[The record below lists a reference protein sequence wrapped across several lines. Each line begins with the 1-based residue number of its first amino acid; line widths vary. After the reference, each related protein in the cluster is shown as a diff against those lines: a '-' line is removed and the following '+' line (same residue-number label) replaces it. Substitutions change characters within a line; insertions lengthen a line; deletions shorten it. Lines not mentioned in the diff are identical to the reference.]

1 MIKINV
7 KNLNLKDTITCGQI
21 FRFEENNDS
30 YIVIL
35 KDRVVRLKYENNIL
49 YVSSNDETNLEQVI
63 RKYLD
68 LDRDYESINKKLI
81 YKNNELEDIINYSSG
96 LKMIQQ
102 EPYETLI
109 SYIIS
114 ANNRVSMIS
123 KVVDN
128 ISKKYGK
135 KVMFE
140 NCEYYLFPNNKEMKD
155 CTKEIL
161 RSLKTGFR
169 DEYIYEVVNK
179 INRDEFNLDSINN
192 LSTKDALEYLMK
204 NKGIGEK
211 VASCILLFA
220 YSRFD
225 VFPIDTWVKKYMKEK
240 YDITDISKIKKF
252 FNEQYGEYCG
262 LVIQYIFNYNRNIKE
277 KS

>member
-7 KNLNLKDTITCGQI
+7 DNLNLKDTITCGQI
-21 FRFEENNDS
+21 FRFREVNDY

-35 KDRVVRLKYENNIL
+35 KDRVVKLRYGNGIL
-49 YVSSNDETNLEQVI
+49 YVESNNEENLKEVI
-63 RKYLD
+63 EYYLD
-68 LDRDYESINKKLI
+68 LNRDYNSINQQLI
-81 YKNNELEDIINYSSG
+81 NKNPNLKDIIEYSSG

-102 EPYETLI
+102 DPFETLI

-114 ANNRVSMIS
+114 ANNRVLMIS

-128 ISKKYGK
+128 ISRYYGK
-135 KVMFE
+135 KVEFE
-140 NCEYYLFPNNKEMKD
+140 GEEYYLFPDVNDLKD

-161 RSLKTGFR
+161 RNLKTGFR

-179 INRDEFNLDSINN
+179 ILDGNFDLNSIKDMDT
-192 LSTKDALEYLMK
+192 SDALAYLQS

-225 VFPIDTWVKKYMKEK
+225 VFPIDTWVKKYMKDNFNIEGVKNIKDYSIESYGK
-240 YDITDISKIKKF
+240 YS
-252 FNEQYGEYCG
+252 G
-262 LVIQYIFNYNRNIKE
+262 LVIQYIFNYSRNLK
-277 KS
+277 

>member
-7 KNLNLKDTITCGQI
+7 DNLNLKDTITCGQI
-21 FRFEENNDS
+21 FRFREVNDY

-35 KDRVVRLKYENNIL
+35 KDRVVKLRYDNGIL
-49 YVSSNDETNLEQVI
+49 YVESNNEENLKEVI
-63 RKYLD
+63 EYYLD
-68 LDRDYESINKKLI
+68 LNRDYNSINQQLI
-81 YKNNELEDIINYSSG
+81 NKNPNLKDIIEYSSG

-102 EPYETLI
+102 DPFETLI

-114 ANNRVSMIS
+114 ANNRVLMIS

-128 ISKKYGK
+128 ISRYYGK
-135 KVMFE
+135 KVEFE
-140 NCEYYLFPNNKEMKD
+140 GEEYYLFPDVNDLKD

-161 RSLKTGFR
+161 RNLKTGFR

-179 INRDEFNLDSINN
+179 ILNGNFDLNSIKDMDT
-192 LSTKDALEYLMK
+192 SDALAYLQS

-225 VFPIDTWVKKYMKEK
+225 VFPIDTWVKKYMKDNFNIEGVKNIKDYSIESYGK
-240 YDITDISKIKKF
+240 YS
-252 FNEQYGEYCG
+252 G
-262 LVIQYIFNYNRNIKE
+262 LVIQYIFNYSRNLK
-277 KS
+277 